1 MRTNSVG
8 KYVVLA
14 AIGFVLLVA
23 GLVLAISLPDAQGIM
38 GTLPYICVGIGAG
51 LFGGNLGA
59 AISNHLL
66 KKYPNL
72 AKQKE
77 IDTKDER
84 NIAIGNK
91 AKAKAFDLMLMVY
104 SMLMLAF
111 ALMQVDMY
119 VILAFVAAYLFIVFS
134 MVYYINKYNK
144 EM

>member
-1 MRTNSVG
+1 MKNNGVG
-8 KYVVLA
+8 KYVAFA
-14 AIGFVLLVA
+14 AFGFALLIA

-38 GTLPYICVGIGAG
+38 RTLPYICVGIGAG
-51 LFGGNLGA
+51 TFGGNLGA

-66 KKYPNL
+66 KKNPNL

-84 NIAIGNK
+84 NIAINNK

-104 SMLMLAF
+104 SALCLAF

-119 VILAFVAAYLFIVFS
+119 VVLALVAAYLFVVFS
-134 MVYYINKYNK
+134 MVYYLNKYHK